1 MNPPHPPFPAPQSRP
16 GGAPARRQVRSPL
29 SFVCTLRTFHPA
41 ALLILF
47 FPLLLWMRFVDA
59 QHFEI
64 ERNVRLSFLNV
75 SALLNM
81 PNSKGSLDE
90 MVADAKSGRADFVY
104 KPAADNPLPEFLPD
118 YPYIVSPERTKA
130 ADGVLMSAHFD
141 YWLASDREVTL
152 SWDGRISGLLYPWP
166 K

>member
-1 MNPPHPPFPAPQSRP
+1 
-16 GGAPARRQVRSPL
+16 
-29 SFVCTLRTFHPA
+29 
-41 ALLILF
+41 
-47 FPLLLWMRFVDA
+47 MRFVDA